1 MSEKCVLNNTEQ
13 LGDMGSSKNPTSP
26 VSQLIKLLSSAP
38 KLESL
43 RLHVRRLQ
51 ILGTASIHLT
61 RLFEKVSC
69 PNHIFWTQ
77 WRRNW
82 SRFLRFF
89 LWTPFRNPQ
98 ALNSHKYPTL
108 PKRNATRNRQGSRN
122 RWLGRISY
130 WNSARRMLGFR
141 CVISCSSAEA
151 EKRKVVRMC

>member
-1 MSEKCVLNNTEQ
+1 MPRDFWKNTGATKDDIFPQIWFSVGTTFALLENLDLTVR

-69 PNHIFWTQ
+69 PNHIF
-77 WRRNW
+77 
-82 SRFLRFF
+82 
-89 LWTPFRNPQ
+89 
-98 ALNSHKYPTL
+98 
-108 PKRNATRNRQGSRN
+108 
-122 RWLGRISY
+122 
-130 WNSARRMLGFR
+130 
-141 CVISCSSAEA
+141 
-151 EKRKVVRMC
+151 